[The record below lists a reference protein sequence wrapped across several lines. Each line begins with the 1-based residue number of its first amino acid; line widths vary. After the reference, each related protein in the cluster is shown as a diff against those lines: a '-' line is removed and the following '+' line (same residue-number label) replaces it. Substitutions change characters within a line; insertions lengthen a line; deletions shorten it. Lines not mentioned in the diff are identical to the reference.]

1 MRWRKEPRH
10 KLVPLEDVRGVT
22 GLDADE
28 ILRLG
33 DTQRLVR
40 IDGNGTREE
49 LIRIPIELLNTEPT
63 EVEPLGRQERS

>member
-1 MRWRKEPRH
+1 MRWRNAPRH
-10 KLVPLEDVRGVT
+10 KLLLLKNVRGET

-28 ILRLG
+28 ILRRP

-49 LIRIPIELLNTEPT
+49 LVRIPIELLRSEIDGAEP
-63 EVEPLGRQERS
+63 S